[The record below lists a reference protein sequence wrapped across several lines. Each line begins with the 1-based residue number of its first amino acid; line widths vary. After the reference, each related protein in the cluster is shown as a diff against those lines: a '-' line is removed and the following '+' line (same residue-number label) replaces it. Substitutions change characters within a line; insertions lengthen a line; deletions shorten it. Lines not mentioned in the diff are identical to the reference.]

1 MTEHAPKA
9 PLAVDVAIIGM
20 AARFP
25 GADGVDQFW
34 ANIRDGV
41 ESIRRLTD
49 EQLQAAGVDAA
60 AINDPDYVKACP
72 VLDDVDKFD
81 AAFFGLSARDAS
93 VMDPAHRIFLE
104 VAWTAF
110 EDAGYTALPEEG
122 AVGVFAAAGAPL
134 YMMENL
140 RTNPDLMRSM
150 GEFLV
155 RHTGNDMN
163 FLATR
168 VSYEMDL
175 RGPSMNV
182 QTACSSSLVAVH
194 LACQSLA
201 RGECTLALAGGS
213 TVLVPQGQGY
223 HFKEG
228 EILSPDGHCRPFDA
242 KSAGTVFG
250 SGAGAIILKRL
261 SDALDDGDTIHAVV
275 RGSAINNDGAVK
287 VSYLAPGVEGQ
298 AAVIAS
304 ALQSAGVDADSISYV
319 ETHGTGTLVGDPIEV
334 EALNEAF
341 RSRTSRRG
349 FCGIGSVKSNIGHLG
364 EAAGAASLIK
374 AVMALK
380 HRQLPPSLGF
390 ETPNPAI
397 DFANSPFYVNAL
409 LRPWTNE
416 GVRRCGVTALGAGGT
431 NCHIILEEAPAA
443 LVGEGGRS
451 QQLLTLSARTRS
463 ALDAASINLADT
475 LAANAAIDLADVAY
489 TLAVGRRGMQHRRVI
504 AAGTASE
511 AAKLLRGEEPKRVVS
526 GVSGEQRPKTVFM
539 FPGGGAQY
547 AGMGRELYEQ
557 EDVYRD
563 AVDSCLDIINPAL
576 GLDLR
581 SLMYPDAANVVSAT
595 RTLERPSLT
604 LPSLFATEYA
614 LGRLFQSWGATPQAL
629 IGHSVGEYAAACL
642 AGVVSLEDALKLV
655 TMRGRLFEVVQRG
668 GMLSVQLSEQELRTL
683 MPRSLDVAAANAP
696 DLSVAS
702 GPVEALKE
710 LEALLKARGVES
722 TPVHIDVAAHSAML
736 DPVLE
741 DFRKLCRT
749 ITFQRPQTPFISNVT
764 GKWITDEQAT
774 SPDYWVTHLRST
786 VRFADGLATLRELGE
801 VVLLEIGPGR
811 TLSMLARAQSQ
822 PFQNAFSSLRHPQE
836 TASDLGFALT
846 SLGRLWTVGADIDWS
861 AFYDGQL
868 RNRIPLPT
876 YPFERQSYW
885 VEPGKA
891 VATPALANAGRH
903 ADVADWFH
911 VVGYN
916 EAPLVAHP
924 HAARQRIWLVVAEHG
939 ADARRLAGALSPDR
953 VVLATPGKAFGEQI
967 DGTLRVNFGNPDD
980 HAAMMQF
987 MEELIG
993 LPDHVVYLA
1002 DRRSNCETSEEG
1014 IQKRFLPVTHLF
1026 QALGGL
1032 SSPMQVSI
1040 VVSGVTGAGGEA
1052 VQPMHS
1058 LVLGPTLVAP
1068 REFDH
1073 ILTRCI
1079 DLPSGRLPSAV
1090 ERRLAERLAEEL
1102 RAETP
1107 DTIVALSPTRRWIR
1121 KTSPVPLPA
1130 PGGDA
1135 SRALWARDN
1144 GAYLITGGLGGIGL
1158 EVAGHLARSKFV
1170 RLALLAREA
1179 LPPENNWDEILAKNP
1194 SGRLA
1199 DRITRVRE
1207 LRQRGAEVMVVAAD
1221 IGDRRA
1227 VSAAVGQVRAKFGRL
1242 NGVVHA
1248 AGVMDDAPMMTKTA
1262 DAMRR
1267 VLAPKVAGTL
1277 ALDAAI
1283 TENLDFMILF
1293 SSVASGLGLPGQVDY
1308 TAANA
1313 FQDAFARARSA
1324 RASGRTVVV
1333 NWNAWRDIGMAASAH
1348 RRETV
1353 GVEPTRPSRHP
1364 ALDGYLETAGE
1375 RTFVATFAGSSSWLL
1390 DEHVIKNGV
1399 PVLPGTGFVELARA
1413 AFAEN
1418 LGAQPI
1424 ELANLE
1430 FIAPFRVED
1439 GQRRRLEISLTP
1451 EGNGSRFVMRPA
1463 GGDPIVTGEARTCR
1477 EPWPADIDPRAIAN
1491 RCMAREEAPR
1501 DRRLDQDFM
1510 TFGPRWANIHRTRY
1524 GHGEALVELALDDR
1538 FASDIGQYVL
1548 HPAMLD
1554 MATGGAQAL
1563 IPGVDLKHDF
1573 YVPLGYGRVRVFG
1586 VMPARVFSHV
1596 RCLPDTGHG
1605 LAYFDVTLADANGQ
1619 VFADIS
1625 RFTMRRIE
1633 ARSAFT
1639 ATGASRTA
1647 SPTRNDA
1654 LADALRD
1661 GVKASEGLDA
1671 LDRIMAQPNLVQVI
1685 ASSVDVNAWNERLRV
1700 TRAAPMADD
1709 DDGRVEGFERLP
1721 GLPEYVAP
1729 STGTER
1735 VLASIW
1741 SDLLGFKAVG
1751 MSDNFFDL
1759 GGNSLLG
1766 VRLFAAIRKK
1776 FSVSLP
1782 LATLFEAQTIA
1793 DLAKLLADPNHDTPA
1808 SGTGWS
1814 PLVRLKSGAA
1824 GHRPIFFI
1832 HGSRGN
1838 VLVFKA
1844 FADRVRAEQ
1853 PVYALQAAGVDG
1865 KMEPDQT
1872 IEVMA
1877 ERYLSAI
1884 RQVQPKGPYMF
1895 AGYSGGGVIAY
1906 EMARR
1911 LKAEG
1916 QETGLLMLVDTL
1928 EPSQMR
1934 RPVTMIDRLR
1944 NLHRVQARRYAEL
1957 PQVLWKYR
1965 LRPGIRKLMGVQE
1978 HKMVRTPLE
1987 AASDAVDVAYKR
1999 AQWAY
2004 NTPEFK
2010 TDVVII
2016 RAKDARMNFLRSGA
2030 TLGWAPFVKGNIQ
2043 TFDVD
2048 AEHDLIFTEPSLS
2061 QVLAAF
2067 NTCAPSLTD
2076 SLEAVLATAAANTP
2090 EIPPPVLLVDLEAL
2104 PVELAQAL

>member
-9 PLAVDVAIIGM
+9 PQAIDVAIIGM

-25 GADGVDQFW
+25 GANSVDQFW

-49 EQLQAAGVDAA
+49 EQLQAAGVSATA
-60 AINDPDYVKACP
+60 LNDPDYVKACP
-72 VLDDVDKFD
+72 ALDDVEKFD

-104 VAWTAF
+104 VAWKAF

-168 VSYEMDL
+168 VSYQMDL

-213 TVLVPQGQGY
+213 TVLIPHGQGY

-261 SDALDDGDTIHAVV
+261 SDALDDGDTIHAVI
-275 RGSAINNDGAVK
+275 RGSAINNDGAMK

-341 RSRTSRRG
+341 RTRTSRRN

-397 DFANSPFYVNAL
+397 DFANSPFYVNAR
-409 LRPWTNE
+409 LRPWTNDS
-416 GVRRCGVTALGAGGT
+416 VRRCGVTALGAGGT

-443 LVGEGGRS
+443 LAGEGGRA

-463 ALDAASINLADT
+463 ALDAASINLADA
-475 LAANAAIDLADVAY
+475 LATNPSIDLADVAY
-489 TLAVGRRGMQHRRVI
+489 TLAVGRRGMQHRRVL
-504 AAGTASE
+504 AAASADE
-511 AAKLLRGEEPKRVVS
+511 AAKLLRGEEPKRVAS
-526 GVSGEQRPKTVFM
+526 GFSGEQRPKTVFM

-557 EDVYRD
+557 EGVYRD
-563 AVDSCLDIINPAL
+563 AVDACLDIINPAI

-581 SLMYPDAANVVSAT
+581 ALMHPEAADAASAT

-614 LGRLFQSWGATPQAL
+614 LGRLFQSWGANPHAL

-655 TMRGRLFEVVQRG
+655 MLRGRLFEVVQRG
-668 GMLSVQLSEQELRTL
+668 GMLSVQLPEQELRAL
-683 MPRSLDVAAANAP
+683 MPRSLDIAAVNAP

-702 GPVEALKE
+702 GPVEALRE
-710 LEALLKARGVES
+710 LEALLAARGVES

-741 DFRKLCRT
+741 EFRKLCCT
-749 ITFQRPQTPFISNVT
+749 INFHRPQTPFVSNVT

-811 TLSMLARAQSQ
+811 TLSMLARAQAQ

-836 TASDLGFALT
+836 TASDLGFALM
-846 SLGRLWTVGADIDWS
+846 SLGRMWTVGADIDWT
-861 AFYDGQL
+861 AFYEGQL

-891 VATPALANAGRH
+891 AAQAAVVSAGRRS
-903 ADVADWFH
+903 DVADWFH
-911 VVGYN
+911 SVGYN
-916 EAPLVAHP
+916 EAPLVAHAT
-924 HAARQRIWLVVAEHG
+924 AARQRIWLVVAERG
-939 ADARRLAGALSPDR
+939 ADARRLAGVLSPDR
-953 VVLATPGKAFGEQI
+953 VVIATPGKTFGEQI
-967 DGTLRVNFGNPDD
+967 DGTLRANFGNPED
-980 HAAMMQF
+980 HAAMLQF
-987 MEELIG
+987 MEESVG
-993 LPDHVVYLA
+993 LPDHVVYLTN
-1002 DRRSNCETSEEG
+1002 RRANIETDDAG
-1014 IQKRFLPVTHLF
+1014 IQQRFLPITYLF
-1026 QALGGL
+1026 QTLGGL
-1032 SSPMQVSI
+1032 TSPMQVSI
-1040 VVSGVTGAGGEA
+1040 VTSGLTGAGGE
-1052 VQPMHS
+1052 VVRPMHS
-1058 LVLGPTLVAP
+1058 LVLGPALVAP

-1073 ILTRCI
+1073 IVTRCI
-1079 DLPSGRLPSAV
+1079 DLPCGGLSSA
-1090 ERRLAERLAEEL
+1090 AEMQLSKRLAEEL
-1102 RAETP
+1102 RAETS
-1107 DTIVALSPTRRWIR
+1107 DTVVALNSSQRWVR
-1121 KTSPVPLPA
+1121 KTSPLPLPSSA
-1130 PGGDA
+1130 EEAG
-1135 SRALWARDN
+1135 RAFWARDK
-1144 GAYLITGGLGGIGL
+1144 GVYLITGGVGGIGL
-1158 EVAGHLARSKFV
+1158 EIAAHLARSKPV
-1170 RLALLAREA
+1170 RLALMAREA
-1179 LPPENNWDEILAKNP
+1179 LPPESGWDDILAKSP
-1194 SGRLA
+1194 SSRLA
-1199 DRITRVRE
+1199 DRIRRIRE
-1207 LRQRGAEVMVVAAD
+1207 LRQLGAEVLVVVAD
-1221 IGDRRA
+1221 IGDRGA
-1227 VSAAVGQVRAKFGRL
+1227 VSAAVGQVRAKFGQL
-1242 NGVVHA
+1242 NGVIQA
-1248 AGVMDDAPMMTKTA
+1248 AGVMDDAPMMTKTV
-1262 DAMRR
+1262 DAMKH
-1267 VLAPKVAGTL
+1267 VLTPKVAGTL

-1283 TENLDFMILF
+1283 TEDLDFMILF
-1293 SSVASGLGLPGQVDY
+1293 SSIASGLGLPGQVDY

-1313 FQDAFARARSA
+1313 FQDAFARARSLRA
-1324 RASGRTVVV
+1324 RGRTVVV
-1333 NWNAWRDIGMAASAH
+1333 NWNAWRDVGMAASAH
-1348 RRETV
+1348 RRETM
-1353 GVEPTRPSRHP
+1353 GAEPTRPSRHP
-1364 ALDGYLETAGE
+1364 ALDGYLETVSG
-1375 RTFVATFAGSSSWLL
+1375 RTFIATFAGSSAWLL
-1390 DEHVIKNGV
+1390 DEHVVKNGI

-1413 AFAEN
+1413 AYAEN
-1418 LGAQPI
+1418 LGVEPV
-1424 ELANLE
+1424 ELTNLE
-1430 FIAPFRVED
+1430 FIAPFSAED
-1439 GQRRRLEISLTP
+1439 GPRRHLEISLTP
-1451 EGNGSRFVMRPA
+1451 EGDASRLVIRPA
-1463 GGDPIVTGEARTCR
+1463 GGEPIVTGEARACR
-1477 EPWPADIDPRAIAN
+1477 EPRPANIDLQTITD
-1491 RCMAREEAPR
+1491 RCDLREVTPR
-1501 DRRLDQDFM
+1501 DHRLDQDFM
-1510 TFGPRWANIHRTRY
+1510 SFGPRWANVRCTRY
-1524 GHGEALVELALDDR
+1524 GRSEAVVELALDDR
-1538 FASDIGQYVL
+1538 FTSDLGKYIL

-1563 IPGVDLKHDF
+1563 IPGVDLKRDF

-1586 VMPARVFSHV
+1586 PMPACVFSHV
-1596 RCLPDTGHG
+1596 RCLPETGNG
-1605 LAYFDVTLADANGQ
+1605 LAYFDVTLADHSGS

-1625 RFTMRRIE
+1625 RFTMRRID
-1633 ARSAFT
+1633 A
-1639 ATGASRTA
+1639 RTA
-1647 SPTRNDA
+1647 FNAASVARVAPAARNDA
-1654 LADALRD
+1654 LADALRE
-1661 GVKASEGLDA
+1661 GITTSEGLDA

-1685 ASSVDVNAWNERLRV
+1685 ASSVDINAWRAKLEI
-1700 TRAAPMADD
+1700 TRAAPAADN
-1709 DDGRVEGFERLP
+1709 GCVEGFDRLP

-1729 STGTER
+1729 TTGTER

-1741 SDLLGFKAVG
+1741 SDLLGFRAIGV
-1751 MSDNFFDL
+1751 SDNFFDL

-1776 FSVSLP
+1776 FSLSLP

-1793 DLAKLLADPNHDTPA
+1793 DLAKLLADPGCDVPPA
-1808 SGTGWS
+1808 EAAWS
-1814 PLVRLKSGAA
+1814 PLVRLKPGAA
-1824 GHRPIFFI
+1824 GYTPIFFI

-1844 FADRVRAEQ
+1844 FADRVCAEQ

-1872 IEVMA
+1872 IEDMA
-1877 ERYLSAI
+1877 ERYLAAV
-1884 RQVQPKGPYMF
+1884 RQIQPKGPYMF

-1906 EMARR
+1906 EMTRR
-1911 LKAEG
+1911 LKAER
-1916 QETGLLMLVDTL
+1916 QETRLLMLIDTL

-1965 LRPGIRKLMGVQE
+1965 LRPRIRKLMGVQE
-1978 HKMVRTPLE
+1978 HKAVRTPLE
-1987 AASDAVDVAYKR
+1987 AASDAVDIAYKR

-2004 NTPEFK
+2004 NTPELK

-2016 RAKDARMNFLRSGA
+2016 RAKDARMNFLRSGVS
-2030 TLGWAPFVKGNIQ
+2030 LGWAPFVRGNIH
-2043 TFDVD
+2043 TFEVD

-2067 NTCAPSLTD
+2067 NACVASLTV
-2076 SLEAVLATAAANTP
+2076 SPEAMLMATVNDW
-2090 EIPPPVLLVDLEAL
+2090 EIFPQAL
-2104 PVELAQAL
+2104 PAEVETLALELAQVS